1 MANLLGLADGFVGLS
16 VLLVVWGGVWC
27 FLGILALCGVG
38 VICYFDKFWICGGYC
53 FVLYL
58 VGLLSVRVGLGFGV
72 CVLYL
77 CGLGG
82 FGFGGLGGLVWFSVR
97 LLISV
102 VLVRG

>member
-1 MANLLGLADGFVGLS
+1 MVTNLLGLANGFVGLS

-58 VGLLSVRVGLGFGV
+58 CGFAA
-72 CVLYL
+72 C
-77 CGLGG
+77 
-82 FGFGGLGGLVWFSVR
+82 
-97 LLISV
+97 
-102 VLVRG
+102 